1 MSNFKVSLDWSYTGH
16 TFVYGFLLMV
26 NGNNYGQTWLL
37 YEIEGFWCVVD
48 LDFDLKSG

>member
-26 NGNNYGQTWLL
+26 NGNIWKNLAPLRDIRFLVCG
-37 YEIEGFWCVVD
+37 
-48 LDFDLKSG
+48 